1 MKYLFLILLTGC
13 VTSKKVTRYLNEH
26 PLKAAEYCSKAFPV
40 KDSIV
45 TRDSVSL
52 DTLYIECPP
61 ISESV
66 RLDTI
71 TLTKD
76 KKVYVPCVS
85 KTIYKD
91 STIYRR
97 DFARETVLEENLR
110 ITSDANLT
118 LHDKNQEL
126 KLKVIKVTNRNVLLW
141 LLIILLTGFSFRRQI
156 GLVAKRFL

>member
-1 MKYLFLILLTGC
+1 MRYLFLILLTGC

-40 KDSIV
+40 RDSVV
-45 TRDSVSL
+45 TRDSVHL
-52 DTLYIECPP
+52 DTLYIECPDTP
-61 ISESV
+61 T
-66 RLDTI
+66 LGTDTI
-71 TLTKD
+71 TITST

-85 KTIYKD
+85 KTIYRD

-110 ITSDANLT
+110 LVSDNNLK
-118 LHDKNQEL
+118 LHSENQGL
-126 KLKVIKVTNRNVLLW
+126 KLKVMKLQNKNVLLW